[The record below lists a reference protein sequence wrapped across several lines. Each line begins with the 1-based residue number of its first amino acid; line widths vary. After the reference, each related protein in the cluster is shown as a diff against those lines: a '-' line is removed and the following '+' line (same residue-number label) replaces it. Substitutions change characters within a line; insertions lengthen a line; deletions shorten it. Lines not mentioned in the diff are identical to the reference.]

1 MSLDYEVNSVNE
13 ESREAKA
20 VQKRNGP
27 HRGGPPQM
35 WIQSCGPLMNGP
47 VLLVGLA
54 SLRRRRCCGPRGPI
68 SWFIAIG
75 RIPGLVNLDR
85 ALKVCAV
92 LDHDPRRSE
101 VADHRPVLLNLDA
114 IARSQIPFYI
124 AVYHDFAGD
133 NVCRHFSARTY
144 R

>member
-75 RIPGLVNLDR
+75 RIPGLVNLD
-85 ALKVCAV
+85 
-92 LDHDPRRSE
+92 
-101 VADHRPVLLNLDA
+101 A